1 MTITVFPISTLQIC
15 SLFVYSSPLR
25 RFAFAFCVNKLHKF
39 FCDNNGGFVT
49 TLIDELDKQQQQHLL
64 ALLPRLICNAL
75 TKTTITPPPPL
86 QTLHLT
92 HTVYVECAHF

>member
-1 MTITVFPISTLQIC
+1 
-15 SLFVYSSPLR
+15 LR
-25 RFAFAFCVNKLHKF
+25 RFAFAFHVNKLYKF

-49 TLIDELDKQQQQHLL
+49 TLIDELDKQQQHLL

>member
-1 MTITVFPISTLQIC
+1 
-15 SLFVYSSPLR
+15 LR
-25 RFAFAFCVNKLHKF
+25 RFAFAFRVNKLYKF

-49 TLIDELDKQQQQHLL
+49 TLIDELDKQQQHLL